1 MAENKLPKVLAI
13 SLSTWR
19 KDSGIHTQ
27 TDLFKFWNPE
37 KVAQIYLK
45 SDLPNTPVCTRFF
58 QIAENSIIKSVLN
71 RKPVGR
77 EVQNGGEANA
87 YEAKAAEA
95 EKKMYA
101 KAHKKK
107 NWFMTVMREIVWSC
121 GCWKTK
127 ALDKFVQDV
136 DVDVYFVPI
145 YPVAYT
151 GWLQWHIIK
160 KYPKPYVC
168 YLADDNYSYQR
179 EFGIRIA

>member
-127 ALDKFVQDV
+127 ALDISGKINHKRRNDDGGTVVQRLMRKTAEPLTDAKV
-136 DVDVYFVPI
+136 Q
-145 YPVAYT
+145 
-151 GWLQWHIIK
+151 G
-160 KYPKPYVC
+160 
-168 YLADDNYSYQR
+168 NER
-179 EFGIRIA
+179 

>member
-87 YEAKAAEA
+87 YEAKAAE
-95 EKKMYA
+95 
-101 KAHKKK
+101 
-107 NWFMTVMREIVWSC
+107 
-121 GCWKTK
+121 
-127 ALDKFVQDV
+127 
-136 DVDVYFVPI
+136 
-145 YPVAYT
+145 
-151 GWLQWHIIK
+151 
-160 KYPKPYVC
+160 
-168 YLADDNYSYQR
+168 
-179 EFGIRIA
+179 